1 MTTAAAT
8 DTKTT
13 VKLKE
18 VKMWRVKLLNDD
30 YTPFDFVIE
39 VLCQLYGKDVE
50 AATIVATAIHN
61 QGAGTAGVYT
71 KEIAMQKAKDTVAI
85 SRANHHPLT
94 ALAEEMP

>member
-1 MTTAAAT
+1 MATVTAT

-50 AATIVATAIHN
+50 AATLVATDIHN
-61 QGAGTAGVYT
+61 KGSGTAGIYT
-71 KEIAMQKAKDTVAI
+71 KEIALQKAKDTVQI
-85 SRANHHPLT
+85 SRGNGHPLT
-94 ALAEEMP
+94 AVAEEMA